1 MNSKILEAGMGV
13 GANFSTPAGTG
24 TGAKLGVGVG
34 MENVKPT
41 SASPRCHAYLHH
53 SATTSL

>member
-13 GANFSTPAGTG
+13 GANFSTPAGTR
-24 TGAKLGVGVG
+24 AKLGVGVG